1 MKDIKINVRNIDE
14 KFKEG
19 LESTVYYY
27 NDKELYD
34 TPVLYKRYKSIEYIK
49 DYYGDISN
57 NIFENKHNKL
67 LMISN
72 LNCFKD
78 EVKILDSGFEK
89 NKFSG

>member
-34 TPVLYKRYKSIEYIK
+34 TPVLYKRYK
-49 DYYGDISN
+49 
-57 NIFENKHNKL
+57 
-67 LMISN
+67 
-72 LNCFKD
+72 
-78 EVKILDSGFEK
+78 
-89 NKFSG
+89 